1 MAKISKPKSAPA
13 IDMTPMVDLAFLLVT
28 FFMLSANFRT
38 EELVTVESPLSIS
51 DTVIPETTITV
62 TVDEAGRYY
71 FGIKGKN
78 DPKRQVLEA
87 MGKKYDVSFTAEQ
100 VEKFYE
106 LSDIGCS
113 IQELPSFLDKSS
125 DQRKDLLAKRVING
139 VPGDSLNNQLRD
151 WFLIGKQKMTDFGR
165 DEYAEAQVKGSKM
178 KPEDFKAKYVI
189 KADSK
194 SAYKKVKQFVDGVRE
209 YETKFFFVTSLKAD
223 PRKTEE

>member
-62 TVDEAGRYY
+62 TVDESGRYF
-71 FGIKGKN
+71 FGVKGKN
-78 DPKRQVLEA
+78 EPKKGVLEA
-87 MGKKYDVSFTAEQ
+87 MGKKYDVSFTPKQIET
-100 VEKFYE
+100 FYE
-106 LSDIGCS
+106 LSDVGCS
-113 IQELPSFLDKSS
+113 IQELPSFLDKTSE
-125 DQRKDLLAKRVING
+125 QRKELLSKNIVHG

-151 WFLIGKQKMTDFGR
+151 WFLIAKHKMTDFGR
-165 DEYAEAQVKGSKM
+165 DEYTTAQSNGSTQKAD
-178 KPEDFKAKYVI
+178 DFKAKYVI

-209 YETKFFFVTSLKAD
+209 YETKFYFVTSLKAD
-223 PRKTEE
+223 PRKTHE

>member
-1 MAKISKPKSAPA
+1 MAKINKPKSSPA

-38 EELVTVESPLSIS
+38 DELVTVESPTSIS
-51 DTVIPETTITV
+51 DTVIPETTLTV
-62 TVDEAGRYY
+62 SVDDAGRYY

-78 DPKRQVLEA
+78 EPKKNVLEA
-87 MGKKYDVSFTAEQ
+87 MSKKYNVPFTPEQ

-106 LSDIGCS
+106 LSDVGCS
-113 IQELPSFLDKSS
+113 IQELPSFLDKTS
-125 DQRKDLLAKRVING
+125 DQRKELLAKNQVNG

-151 WFLIGKQKMTDFGR
+151 WFLIAKQKMSDNGR
-165 DEYAEAQVKGSKM
+165 DMYAEAQKKDANLKVD
-178 KPEDFKAKYVI
+178 EFKAKYVI

-194 SAYKKVKQFVDGVRE
+194 SAYSKVKQFVDGVRE

-223 PRKTEE
+223 PRKAE